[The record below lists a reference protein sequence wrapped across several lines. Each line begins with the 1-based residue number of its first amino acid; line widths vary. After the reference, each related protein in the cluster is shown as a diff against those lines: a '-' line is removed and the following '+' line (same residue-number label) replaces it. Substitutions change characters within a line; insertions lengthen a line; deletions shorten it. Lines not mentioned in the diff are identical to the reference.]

1 MIGIEN
7 RRIILQVILKKG
19 GFVLLGGT
27 IQGLGMGL
35 FLFPH
40 SIPSGGAGGIAV
52 LLNYLFNMS
61 MGPALWFVNFSM
73 LIIGVK
79 VLGKRFG
86 LWTFIGITMTSVSI
100 HFFETTIYIDDRNIF
115 YDLVFGS
122 MFLGLG
128 IGLLMRKGVS
138 NGGIGVIAFII
149 ALRRKIPP
157 GKPLF
162 LINCFIF
169 LITAAVINWSII
181 IFAFLSQWMATSVVD
196 FVYQFHVDK
205 SYTLSWRKK
214 P

>member
-7 RRIILQVILKKG
+7 RGIILQVILKKG

-169 LITAAVINWSII
+169 LITAAMINWSII

>member
-1 MIGIEN
+1 MKGIF
-7 RRIILQVILKKG
+7 KKG
-19 GFVLLGGT
+19 GFVLLGGS

-52 LLNYLFNMS
+52 LLNYFFNIS
-61 MGPALWFVNFSM
+61 MGPSLWIVNFSLLM
-73 LIIGVK
+73 IGIK

-86 LWTFIGITMTSVSI
+86 LWTFIGITITSVSI
-100 HFFETTIYIDDRNIF
+100 HFFETTIHIIDPNIF
-115 YDLVFGS
+115 YDFMFGS

-128 IGLLMRKGVS
+128 IGLLMRQGVS

-149 ALRRKIPP
+149 AWSRKIPP

-169 LITAAVINWSII
+169 MVTAAIINWSII
-181 IFAFLSQWMATSVVD
+181 IFAFLSQWIATSVVD
-196 FVYQFHVDK
+196 LVYQFHWDK
-205 SYTLSWRKK
+205 YYSLNWRKK

>member
-7 RRIILQVILKKG
+7 RGIILQVILKKG
-19 GFVLLGGT
+19 GFVLLGGA

-61 MGPALWFVNFSM
+61 MGPALWLVNFSM

-149 ALRRKIPP
+149 ALRRNIPP

-169 LITAAVINWSII
+169 LITAAMINWSII

-205 SYTLSWRKK
+205 S
-214 P
+214 